1 MTLNEN
7 TIKSFWN
14 LTPEEDEL
22 KLQRTRD
29 AISEAHGKRIGMRE
43 GKKLGLSK
51 GRELGLSEGR
61 ELGISEE
68 KISVARNLL
77 KLNVATDD
85 ISKATGLSKGKI
97 EKLKKNE

>member
-1 MTLNEN
+1 MTLNDN

-14 LTPEEDEL
+14 ITPEEDEL

-29 AISEAHGKRIGMRE
+29 ALSLARGEEI
-43 GKKLGLSK
+43 GLSK
-51 GRELGLSEGR
+51 GRKLGISEGR
-61 ELGISEE
+61 NEE
-68 KISVARNLL
+68 KISVAKNLL

-85 ISKATGLSKGKI
+85 ISKATGLSKEKI